1 VAWLSGRRRHRLA
14 GALAATVAL
23 TCSPA
28 IAGCSDVDSTGT
40 TPASNRE
47 LTKGIAAQ
55 IDQDPGGFV
64 SRDVIDPLVNAWRV
78 GSRTQFTQVD
88 AGALTRDGSI
98 GALAV
103 FRYDFAT
110 AKQDT
115 TLIKVLGAGPVR
127 VERAPMGGEVEDS
140 AQRKGKI
147 EFSGRRGVGGTLD
160 LSDDTVSLR
169 PATGD

>member
-1 VAWLSGRRRHRLA
+1 VARGEPD
-14 GALAATVAL
+14 ALH
-23 TCSPA
+23 P
-28 IAGCSDVDSTGT
+28 
-40 TPASNRE
+40 
-47 LTKGIAAQ
+47 
-55 IDQDPGGFV
+55 
-64 SRDVIDPLVNAWRV
+64 
-78 GSRTQFTQVD
+78 VD
-88 AGALTRDGSI
+88 AGGLTRDGSI
-98 GALAV
+98 GALAI

-147 EFSGRRGVGGTLD
+147 EFSGGRGVGGTLD